1 MNITLKFILKC
12 TALALFAL
20 GLSGCIIEDHHHGP
34 RRPVVVHHRPA
45 PRTVVVHKP
54 APRTV
59 VVHKP
64 APRTVVVHK
73 PAPRRPAAVHKPAPR
88 PGKPGHRH

>member
-1 MNITLKFILKC
+1 MNITLKFVLKC

-34 RRPVVVHHRPA
+34 RRPVVVHHPA
-45 PRTVVVHKP
+45 PRRPVVVH
-54 APRTV
+54 R
-59 VVHKP
+59 P

-88 PGKPGHRH
+88 PGKPGHRR

>member
-1 MNITLKFILKC
+1 MNITLKFVLKC

-64 APRTVVVHK
+64 APR
-73 PAPRRPAAVHKPAPR
+73 RPAAVHKPAPR
-88 PGKPGHRH
+88 PGKPGHRR

>member
-64 APRTVVVHK
+64 APR
-73 PAPRRPAAVHKPAPR
+73 RPAAVHKPAPR
-88 PGKPGHRH
+88 PGKPGHRR